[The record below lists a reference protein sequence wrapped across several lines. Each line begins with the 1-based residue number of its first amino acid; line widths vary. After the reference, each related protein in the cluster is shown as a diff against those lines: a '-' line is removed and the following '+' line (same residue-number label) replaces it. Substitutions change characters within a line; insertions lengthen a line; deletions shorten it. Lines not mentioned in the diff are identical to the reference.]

1 MAEENLELMVRE
13 IDAYLVKIMTKYE
26 VDPLRLSAI
35 MNARLMWI
43 NYLSGSEDDFKKAL
57 VDFSQSSIRG
67 ELH

>member
-1 MAEENLELMVRE
+1 MAEENLEEMVRE
-13 IDAYLVKIMTKYE
+13 IDAYLVRTMAKYE
-26 VDPLRLSAI
+26 VDPLKLSAI
-35 MNARLMWI
+35 INARLMWI